1 MPLVFSFKIIQTMT
15 ISPTDL
21 ITNADGSIYHLNLR
35 PDDIADTI
43 ITVGDPERVE
53 KVSKYFDSVEVKINK
68 REFVTHTGYL
78 GKKRLSVISSGIGT
92 DNIEI
97 LMNELD
103 ALANIDLAT
112 RTPFDQHKSLNIIRL
127 GTSGSLQKE
136 IPMESIVV
144 SKQGIGFD
152 ALGYFYTSQ
161 NNSITESIKKYFALD
176 FMPYANAGS
185 EPLYNLFME
194 DSPVDW
200 FEGNTVTCPGFYA
213 PQGRIL
219 RYSPKI
225 ENLLEKFNS
234 FRHDNLLLTNLEMET
249 AGYYLM
255 GKVLGHEVLSISA
268 ILASRMTNAFANNPE
283 RAVDNLIKLAL
294 EKLSK

>member
-1 MPLVFSFKIIQTMT
+1 MPLVFSFKIIQTMN

-21 ITNADGSIYHLNLR
+21 IINTDGSIYHLNLR

-53 KVSKYFDSVEVKINK
+53 KVSKYFDSVDIKINK

-78 GKKRLSVISSGIGT
+78 GKKRISVISSGIGT

-112 RTPFDQHKSLNIIRL
+112 RTPFKEHKSLNIIRL

-144 SKQGIGFD
+144 SKLGIGFD

-161 NNSITESIKKYFALD
+161 SDSISESIKDHFTLD
-176 FMPYANAGS
+176 FMPYVNSGS
-185 EPLYNLFME
+185 ESLFNLFME
-194 DSPVDW
+194 DSPGNW

-213 PQGRIL
+213 PQGRVL

-234 FRHDNLLLTNLEMET
+234 FRHNNLLLTNLEMET

-268 ILASRMTNAFANNPE
+268 ILASRMTNDFAINPE
-283 RAVDNLIKLAL
+283 KAVDNLIKLAL